1 MIGIGELVLL
11 ILAFL
16 FAGGAISRLAK
27 WAFFRRASGTKQ
39 ALWALADWIKKR
51 SEAPALDSADMDT
64 PRVSAKNTD
73 TAPSRTE
80 ARGNEEP
87 PS

>member
-11 ILAFL
+11 LLAFL

-39 ALWALADWIKKR
+39 VLWALADWIQGRKNEQADSARDHTSPLGHGRR
-51 SEAPALDSADMDT
+51 SEDSGRERMEGGP
-64 PRVSAKNTD
+64 PRKL
-73 TAPSRTE
+73 
-80 ARGNEEP
+80 
-87 PS
+87 